1 MIRVYLA
8 GPMSGLP
15 DYNYPAFNAAAEAL
29 RARNWHVENPAENPQ
44 PPCGSWNGWM
54 RMAIRQML
62 TCERVVLLPGWE
74 LSRGAKLEKQIA
86 NEVGMTVLTLEE
98 LL

>member
-1 MIRVYLA
+1 MIRVYLS
-8 GPMSGLP
+8 GPMSGIQ
-15 DYNYPAFNAAAEAL
+15 DFNYPAFNEAAAKL
-29 RARNWHVENPAENPQ
+29 RAKRLHVENPAENM
-44 PPCGSWNGWM
+44 PPEVPSWNNWM
-54 RMAIRQML
+54 RLAIRQML

-74 LSRGAKLEKQIA
+74 SSRGAQLEKQIA